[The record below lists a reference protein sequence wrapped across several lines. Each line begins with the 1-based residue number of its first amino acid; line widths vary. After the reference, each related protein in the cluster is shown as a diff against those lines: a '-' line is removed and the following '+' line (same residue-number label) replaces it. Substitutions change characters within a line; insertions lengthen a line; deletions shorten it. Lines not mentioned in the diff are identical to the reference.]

1 MLVAYIGSLFARTD
15 MDFSF
20 EGRLVGYIG
29 LLVAPSVLLFG
40 AAVLLFAP
48 SVLLFGAA
56 IFDFSPLYFNKSIP
70 IFHLISFIQINN
82 QIKIF
87 LNSIK
92 FVL

>member
-40 AAVLLFAP
+40 AA
-48 SVLLFGAA
+48 
-56 IFDFSPLYFNKSIP
+56 IFDFSANVF
-70 IFHLISFIQINN
+70 
-82 QIKIF
+82 KI
-87 LNSIK
+87 
-92 FVL
+92 